1 MKQFHL
7 FKLIVILTLFFIT
20 NSKDNNF
27 SKYEKIRRAYL
38 TELFKSDFNEKKD
51 KTFSFNS
58 LENKLKEESKSLPI
72 MELDLIKNQC
82 SFSLNEIKLEIVANN
97 YSNFSDS
104 LGKINIDNEVFLE
117 SESNKTNIPLNC
129 FLDKTEQYCLFK
141 KNNEKID
148 DDTYRLNVP
157 KEIKTENYTIKIHKG
172 EKIFKLYMKEKEV
185 VINEIHKEYE
195 IDCGD
200 DVTLKNLSFLDK
212 LDEKNYNVKYNK
224 DKIITHDDKKSYIE
238 SIKENL
244 CIDNNNLNGH
254 KKYELKLFD
263 LCEVEKFSFYVNVKN
278 SNLAIIIIIS
288 IGFFVFII
296 ISIYIYKNVHKKKKL
311 DDIQELSKEIVSEE

>member
-27 SKYEKIRRAYL
+27 TNYEKIRRAYL
-38 TELFKSDFNEKKD
+38 TELFKSDFNVKKD
-51 KTFSFNS
+51 KAFSFNS
-58 LENKLKEESKSLPI
+58 LENKFKEESKSLPI
-72 MELDLIKNQC
+72 MKLDLIKNQC
-82 SFSLNEIKLEIVANN
+82 SFSLNEIKLEILANN
-97 YSNFSDS
+97 YSNISDS
-104 LGKINIDNEVFLE
+104 LGKINIDNGVFLQ
-117 SESNKTNIPLNC
+117 SKSTNISLNC

-141 KNNEKID
+141 RNNEKID
-148 DDTYRLNVP
+148 YGTYRLNVP
-157 KEIKTENYTIKIHKG
+157 DEIKTENYTIKIHKG

-200 DVTLKNLSFLDK
+200 NVTLKNLSFLDK
-212 LDEKNYNVKYNK
+212 LDGKNYNVKYNK

-288 IGFFVFII
+288 IGFSVFII